1 MDQKKRANESTNV
14 YFRDGFVQHFMY
26 IKMNLVYFKVYFKYS
41 VHRVLFFKKQE
52 YNKYC
57 AEILNAHSL

>member
-1 MDQKKRANESTNV
+1 
-14 YFRDGFVQHFMY
+14 MY

-57 AEILNAHSL
+57 AEILNAQFIIISKNLHPRPPGG